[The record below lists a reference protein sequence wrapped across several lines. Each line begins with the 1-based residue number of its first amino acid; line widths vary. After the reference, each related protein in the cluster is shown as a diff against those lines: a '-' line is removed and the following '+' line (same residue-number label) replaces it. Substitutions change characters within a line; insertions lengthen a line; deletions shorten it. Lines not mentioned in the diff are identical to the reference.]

1 MTEGLAF
8 YLRLSMADGD
18 LGKDN
23 KDESNSIENQ
33 RLLLQSYVEASDEL
47 DGEALEYIDDGY
59 TGTNFRRPAFQRM
72 IEDAKK
78 GKVHTILVKD
88 LSRLGRDYIGVGDY
102 LEQIFPVLGIRFIA
116 VNTNYDSN
124 KYIGKTMG
132 LDMAVNN
139 LVNSMYSKDI
149 SKKIKSAYRTK
160 WKQGITTGGRPIYGY
175 TKDEKAKGGWKIDPV
190 AAEVVRLVFA
200 KANENWSTRMI
211 CDQLNE
217 KGYDTPSLHRD
228 KQNIYGGKRKVT
240 DSECIWDLCMVRSIL
255 QRYEYTGAF
264 VHNRRETVQVGT
276 NITRSVPEHQKVVIE
291 DGHEAIIT
299 REEYQNAQAAIQFMT
314 KAKFKIDNQYPLRG
328 KIRCGVC
335 KLAMSYL
342 EMAYESVFYCH
353 HKLKTGKYSS
363 CNGEYIPTKEIDRAV
378 LNTLRVQ
385 LKLLR
390 ELGVYAEETKETHS
404 HSGVS
409 ERKRMER
416 DIEIYKAERIRQY
429 EVYAEGI
436 VSRES
441 YLTKKA
447 ELTEKID
454 TLQEAL
460 DCARSLMTEEAELCG
475 EIAHINRQA
484 EESMVTDTLT
494 KEMADAFIEMVY
506 VYDNKTVEVEFK
518 FDDLL
523 KKAAEKFARR
533 GNDDEADEK

>member
-33 RLLLQSYVEASDEL
+33 RLLLQSFVEASDEF
-47 DGEALEYIDDGY
+47 DGEATEYIDDGY

-78 GKVHTILVKD
+78 GKIHTILVKD

-102 LEQIFPVLGIRFIA
+102 LEQIFPVLGVRFIA

-139 LVNSMYSKDI
+139 LVNSMYSRDI

-160 WKQGITTGGRPIYGY
+160 WKQGVTTGGNPPYGY
-175 TKDEKAKGGWKIDPV
+175 VKDKKARGGWRIDEKA
-190 AAEVVRLVFA
+190 AEVIRLIFG
-200 KANENWSTRMI
+200 KANEGWTTRRI
-211 CDQLNE
+211 CNFLNE
-217 KGYDTPSLHRD
+217 IGYDTPSLHKE
-228 KQNIYGGKRKVT
+228 KQNQYGGRRKVA
-240 DSECIWDLCMVRSIL
+240 DAECIWDLNMIRSIL

-291 DGHEAIIT
+291 DGHDAIIT
-299 REEYQNAQAAIQFMT
+299 REEYHNAQAAIQFMT
-314 KAKFKIDNQYPLRG
+314 KAKFKIENQFPLRG

-342 EMAYESVFYCH
+342 EMSYGSVFYCH
-353 HKLKTGKYSS
+353 HKIKTGKYSS
-363 CNGEYIPTKEIDRAV
+363 CTGEYIPTNEIDRAV

-390 ELGVYAEETKETHS
+390 ELGVYIEETKGTHTQ
-404 HSGVS
+404 GGAS

-429 EVYAEGI
+429 EAYAEGV
-436 VSRES
+436 VSREQ
-441 YLTKKA
+441 YLGKKA

-460 DCARSLMTEEAELCG
+460 DCMRVLMSEEAELSD
-475 EIAHINRQA
+475 EVAHINRQA
-484 EESMVTDTLT
+484 DENMVADKLT

-506 VYDNKTVEVEFK
+506 VYDSKTVEVEFK

-523 KKAAEKFARR
+523 KKTAEKFVRR
-533 GNDDEADEK
+533 GNDDETDEK